1 MKRYLTI
8 LSLVATVCTMSCTHK
23 ELCDDHRVHA
33 HRYHI
38 NIIADYRYDWEEQIY
53 EEATDWEYRWPD
65 EFTLDY
71 DALRPTKPSG
81 LRVVNYLSED
91 NSKNNLHNIKPDGG
105 VVTLYEG
112 FNDLLFY
119 NNDTEY
125 IIFSRSGTDATTR
138 ATTRTLTR
146 NEYKASEFA
155 VAGER
160 TVSPPDM
167 LFANYVKEYLPEKV
181 VEPTPFEITLQPLVF
196 TYKIRFEF
204 VDGIEYASS
213 AVASLS
219 GMAESVEL
227 TTGETSETSATIL
240 FDDLDIVYTNEAKD
254 EGYIRATVMS
264 FGAPAFPHPNY
275 PTRTDITHGLKLEV
289 RLKNN
294 YIWTMDADVTDQLK
308 LQPHGGV
315 IIVKDLVIKKEDAI
329 KGSGGF
335 DPTVDEWGDEVEIEL
350 PL

>member
-1 MKRYLTI
+1 MKRYFIIAVLAVMTC
-8 LSLVATVCTMSCTHK
+8 ATSCVHK
-23 ELCDDHRVHA
+23 DLCEDHRAHA

-38 NIIADYRYDWEEQIY
+38 QIVADYRYDWEEHIY

-65 EFTLDY
+65 EFTLSY
-71 DALRPTKPSG
+71 DELRPTKPSG
-81 LRVVNYLSED
+81 LRVVNYNETGTS
-91 NSKNNLHNIKPDGG
+91 NNLHNIKPDGG
-105 VVTLYEG
+105 VITLYEG
-112 FNDLLFY
+112 LNDMLFY

-146 NEYKASEFA
+146 TEYVASAFA
-155 VAGER
+155 VEGER
-160 TVSPPDM
+160 TVTPPDM
-167 LFANYVKEYLPEKV
+167 LFANYVEDYLPEKV
-181 VEPTPFEITLQPLVF
+181 VEPTPFEITLQPLVY

-227 TTGETSETSATIL
+227 NTGDTSEESATIL
-240 FDDLDIVYTNEAKD
+240 FDDLKIVYTNEAKD
-254 EGYIRATVMS
+254 EGYIRAVVKS

-275 PTRTDITHGLKLEV
+275 PTRTDVTHGLKLEV
-289 RLKNN
+289 RLRNN
-294 YIWTMDADVTDQLK
+294 TIWTADVDVTDQVQ

-315 IIVKDLVIKKEDAI
+315 IIVKDLVIKKEDAMQ
-329 KGSGGF
+329 GSGGF
-335 DPTVDEWGDEVEIEL
+335 EPTVDEWGPTEDIEL

>member
-1 MKRYLTI
+1 MKRYFIIAVLAVMTC
-8 LSLVATVCTMSCTHK
+8 ATSCVHK
-23 ELCDDHRVHA
+23 DLCEDHRAHA

-38 NIIADYRYDWEEQIY
+38 QIVADYRYDWEEHIY

-65 EFTLDY
+65 EFTLSY
-71 DALRPTKPSG
+71 DELRPTKPSG
-81 LRVVNYLSED
+81 LRVVNYNEAGTS
-91 NSKNNLHNIKPDGG
+91 NNLHNIKPDGG
-105 VVTLYEG
+105 VITLYEG
-112 FNDLLFY
+112 LNDMLFY

-146 NEYKASEFA
+146 TEYVASAFA
-155 VAGER
+155 VEGER
-160 TVSPPDM
+160 TVTPPDM
-167 LFANYVKEYLPEKV
+167 LFANYVEDYLPEKV
-181 VEPTPFEITLQPLVF
+181 VEPTPFEITLQPLVY

-227 TTGETSETSATIL
+227 NTGDTSEESATIL
-240 FDDLDIVYTNEAKD
+240 FDDLKIVYTNEAKD
-254 EGYIRATVMS
+254 EGYIRAVVKS
-264 FGAPAFPHPNY
+264 FGTPAFPHPNY
-275 PTRTDITHGLKLEV
+275 PTRTDVTHGLKLEV
-289 RLKNN
+289 RLRNN
-294 YIWTMDADVTDQLK
+294 TIWTADVDVTEQVQ

-315 IIVKDLVIKKEDAI
+315 IIVKDLVIKKEDAMQ
-329 KGSGGF
+329 GSGGF
-335 DPTVDEWGDEVEIEL
+335 EPTVDEWGPTEDIEL

>member
-1 MKRYLTI
+1 MKRYFIIAVLAVMTC
-8 LSLVATVCTMSCTHK
+8 ATSCVHK
-23 ELCDDHRVHA
+23 ELCEDHRSHA

-38 NIIADYRYDWEEQIY
+38 EIIADYRYDWEEQIY

-65 EFTLDY
+65 EFTLAY
-71 DALRPTKPSG
+71 DELRPTKPTG
-81 LRVVNYLSED
+81 LRVVNYNED
-91 NSKNNLHNIKPDGG
+91 GSSNNLHNIKPDGG

-112 FNDLLFY
+112 LNDMLFY

-146 NEYKASEFA
+146 AEYVASAYA
-155 VAGER
+155 VDGER

-167 LFANYVKEYLPEKV
+167 LFANYVEDYLPEKV
-181 VEPTPFEITLQPLVF
+181 VDPTPFEITLQPLVF

-219 GMAESVEL
+219 GMASSVEL
-227 TTGETSETSATIL
+227 NTGETSEESATIL
-240 FDDLDIVYTNEAKD
+240 FDDLDIVYTNDAKD
-254 EGYIRATVMS
+254 EGYIRATVKS
-264 FGAPAFPHPNY
+264 FGTPAFPHPNY
-275 PTRTDITHGLKLEV
+275 PTRTDVTHGLKLEV
-289 RLKNN
+289 RLRNN
-294 YIWTMDADVTDQLK
+294 LKWTADTDVTDQVQM
-308 LQPHGGV
+308 QPHGGV
-315 IIVKDLVIKKEDAI
+315 IVVKDLEIKKEDAMQ
-329 KGSGGF
+329 GSGGF
-335 DPTVDEWGDEVEIEL
+335 EPVVDDWGEEVEIPL

>member
-1 MKRYLTI
+1 MKRYFIIAVLAVMTC
-8 LSLVATVCTMSCTHK
+8 ATSCVHK
-23 ELCDDHRVHA
+23 DLCEDHRAHA

-38 NIIADYRYDWEEQIY
+38 QIVADYRYDWEEHIY

-65 EFTLDY
+65 EFTLSY
-71 DALRPTKPSG
+71 DELRPTKPSG
-81 LRVVNYLSED
+81 LRVVNYNEAGTS
-91 NSKNNLHNIKPDGG
+91 NNLHNIKPDGG
-105 VVTLYEG
+105 VITLYEG
-112 FNDLLFY
+112 LNDMLFY

-146 NEYKASEFA
+146 AEYVASAFA
-155 VAGER
+155 VEGER
-160 TVSPPDM
+160 TVTPPDM
-167 LFANYVKEYLPEKV
+167 LFANYVEDYLPEKV
-181 VEPTPFEITLQPLVF
+181 VEPTPFEITLQPLVY

-227 TTGETSETSATIL
+227 NTGDTSEESATIL
-240 FDDLDIVYTNEAKD
+240 FDDLKIVYTNEAKD
-254 EGYIRATVMS
+254 EGYIRAVVKS
-264 FGAPAFPHPNY
+264 FGTPAFPHPNY
-275 PTRTDITHGLKLEV
+275 PTRTDVTHGLKLEV
-289 RLKNN
+289 RLRNN
-294 YIWTMDADVTDQLK
+294 TIWTADVDVTDQVQ

-315 IIVKDLVIKKEDAI
+315 IIVKDLVIKKEDAMQ
-329 KGSGGF
+329 GSGGF
-335 DPTVDEWGDEVEIEL
+335 EPTVDEWGPTEDIEL

>member
-1 MKRYLTI
+1 MKRYFIIAVLAVMTC
-8 LSLVATVCTMSCTHK
+8 ATSCVHK
-23 ELCDDHRVHA
+23 DLCEDHRAHA

-38 NIIADYRYDWEEQIY
+38 QIIADYRYDWEEHIY

-65 EFTLDY
+65 EFTLSY
-71 DALRPTKPSG
+71 DELRPTKPSG
-81 LRVVNYLSED
+81 LRVVNYNEAGTS
-91 NSKNNLHNIKPDGG
+91 NNLHNIKPDGG
-105 VVTLYEG
+105 VITLYEG
-112 FNDLLFY
+112 LNDMLFY

-146 NEYKASEFA
+146 TEYVASAFA
-155 VAGER
+155 VEGER
-160 TVSPPDM
+160 TVTPPDM
-167 LFANYVKEYLPEKV
+167 LFANYVEDYLPEKV
-181 VEPTPFEITLQPLVF
+181 VEPTPFEITLQPLVY

-227 TTGETSETSATIL
+227 NTGDTSEESATIL
-240 FDDLDIVYTNEAKD
+240 FDDLKIVYTNEAKD
-254 EGYIRATVMS
+254 EGYIRAVVKS
-264 FGAPAFPHPNY
+264 FGTPAFPHPNY
-275 PTRTDITHGLKLEV
+275 PTRTDVTHGLKLEV
-289 RLKNN
+289 RLRNN
-294 YIWTMDADVTDQLK
+294 TIWTADVDVTDQVQ

-315 IIVKDLVIKKEDAI
+315 IIVKDLVIKKEDAMQ
-329 KGSGGF
+329 GSGGF
-335 DPTVDEWGDEVEIEL
+335 EPTVDEWGPTEDIEL

>member
-1 MKRYLTI
+1 MKRYFIIAVLAVMTC
-8 LSLVATVCTMSCTHK
+8 ATSCVHK
-23 ELCDDHRVHA
+23 DLCEDHRAHA

-38 NIIADYRYDWEEQIY
+38 QIIADYRYDWEEHIY

-65 EFTLDY
+65 EFTLTY
-71 DALRPTKPSG
+71 DELRPTKPSG
-81 LRVVNYLSED
+81 LRVVNYNEAGTS
-91 NSKNNLHNIKPDGG
+91 NNLHNIKPDGG
-105 VVTLYEG
+105 VITLYEG
-112 FNDLLFY
+112 LNDMLFY

-146 NEYKASEFA
+146 TEYKASEFA
-155 VAGER
+155 VEGER

-167 LFANYVKEYLPEKV
+167 LFANYVEDYLPEKV
-181 VEPTPFEITLQPLVF
+181 VEPTPFEITLQPLVY

-227 TTGETSETSATIL
+227 NTGETSEQSATIL
-240 FDDLDIVYTNEAKD
+240 FDDLKIVYTNEAKD
-254 EGYIRATVMS
+254 EGYIRAVVKS
-264 FGAPAFPHPNY
+264 FGTPAFPHPNY
-275 PTRTDITHGLKLEV
+275 PTRTDVTHGLKLEV
-289 RLKNN
+289 RLRNN
-294 YIWTMDADVTDQLK
+294 TIWTADVDVTEQVQ

-315 IIVKDLVIKKEDAI
+315 IIVKDLEIKKEDAMQ
-329 KGSGGF
+329 GSGGF
-335 DPTVDEWGDEVEIEL
+335 EPTVDEWGPTEDIPL

>member
-1 MKRYLTI
+1 MKRYFIIAVLAVMTC
-8 LSLVATVCTMSCTHK
+8 ATSCVHK
-23 ELCDDHRVHA
+23 DLCEDHRAHA

-38 NIIADYRYDWEEQIY
+38 QIIADYRYDWEEHIY

-65 EFTLDY
+65 EFTLSY
-71 DALRPTKPSG
+71 DELRPTKPSG
-81 LRVVNYLSED
+81 LRVVNYNEAGTS
-91 NSKNNLHNIKPDGG
+91 NNLHNIKPDGG
-105 VVTLYEG
+105 VITLYEG
-112 FNDLLFY
+112 LNDMLFY

-146 NEYKASEFA
+146 AEYVASAFA
-155 VAGER
+155 VEGER
-160 TVSPPDM
+160 TVTPPDM
-167 LFANYVKEYLPEKV
+167 LFANYVEDYLPEKV
-181 VEPTPFEITLQPLVF
+181 VEPTPFEITLQPLVY

-227 TTGETSETSATIL
+227 NTGDTSEESATIL
-240 FDDLDIVYTNEAKD
+240 FDDLKIVYTNEAKD
-254 EGYIRATVMS
+254 EGYIRAVVKS
-264 FGAPAFPHPNY
+264 FGTPAFPHPNY
-275 PTRTDITHGLKLEV
+275 PTRTDVTHGLKLEV
-289 RLKNN
+289 RLRNN
-294 YIWTMDADVTDQLK
+294 TIWTADVDVTDQVQ

-315 IIVKDLVIKKEDAI
+315 IIVKDLVIKKEDAMQ
-329 KGSGGF
+329 GSGGF
-335 DPTVDEWGDEVEIEL
+335 EPTVDEWGPTEDIEL